1 MSANNTTI
9 GTTIGTTIATTKSP
23 YLHNVPTNGTATVTP
38 INTGIIIYSDYWY
51 WDEMYYIYV
60 VLLVLVCFGLAFGA
74 YARSKRLAEQKRIA
88 RLRAQGS
95 GNVCTP
101 PNNSECPNAAMPR
114 CDNPPTY
121 ESAMANYID
130 AKQQLRAME
139 EGAVAGAMAMTAS
152 TTTIETCVT
161 DVESS
166 RTDLRAPNVVEIAPT
181 GSISVNLT
189 SEETK
194 PPLQ

>member
-1 MSANNTTI
+1 MQ
-9 GTTIGTTIATTKSP
+9 
-23 YLHNVPTNGTATVTP
+23 
-38 INTGIIIYSDYWY
+38 NTGLKYFCVRWCFDSD
-51 WDEMYYIYV
+51 D
-60 VLLVLVCFGLAFGA
+60 VLHEESAVT
-74 YARSKRLAEQKRIA
+74 A

>member
-1 MSANNTTI
+1 MLDDFENTTP
-9 GTTIGTTIATTKSP
+9 TNDYTNNRTISVATT
-23 YLHNVPTNGTATVTP
+23 TATQTH
-38 INTGIIIYSDYWY
+38 SDFHCCNWFGLYHY
-51 WDEMYYIYV
+51 LV
-60 VLLVLVCFGLAFGA
+60 VLFIFFVGLCILFVKMIMK
-74 YARSKRLAEQKRIA
+74 ARRKHYRRLQPA